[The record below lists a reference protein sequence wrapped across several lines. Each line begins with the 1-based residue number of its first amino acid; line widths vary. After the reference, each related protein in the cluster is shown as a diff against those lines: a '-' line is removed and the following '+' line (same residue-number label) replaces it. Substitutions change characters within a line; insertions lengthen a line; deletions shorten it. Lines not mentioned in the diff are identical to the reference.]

1 MTQKAFQK
9 FDSNQLMT
17 QNAFSNFDSNRLMTK
32 KYGIL
37 IRINSWLNYTIDSVA
52 YLPLDFTSYDLF
64 WAFDQSVLSWCD
76 LFRDVWPF
84 LGIRLKCLPENWF
97 ESTHDLRSLSR
108 FNSWLKWLFME
119 LTENQLTKQADPQ
132 VLIQVDS
139 WLKRLSRYLTQNQL
153 IAQADPQVL
162 NQFDSW
168 LKQKKSN
175 WFWVDSW
182 FNSESYPCLI
192 WALCIV
198 EEMPLVIHVTKKPE
212 YYNWFVMIQKQPAIL
227 FRIEWGIL
235 WWTYHFAT
243 IIFFFLEMKTWK
255 MLISRKIGIF
265 RLISWSNIDLWRKKT
280 HHQSRVLIE
289 GMNPCFF
296 R

>member
-119 LTENQLTKQADPQ
+119 LTENQLTIQADPK
-132 VLIQVDS
+132 VLIQIDS

-162 NQFDSW
+162 NQFDSS
-168 LKQKKSN
+168 LKQKKTI
-175 WFWVDSW
+175 D
-182 FNSESYPCLI
+182 SESTHDSTLSRTHVWYEHY
-192 WALCIV
+192 AL
-198 EEMPLVIHVTKKPE
+198 LKKC
-212 YYNWFVMIQKQPAIL
+212 
-227 FRIEWGIL
+227 L
-235 WWTYHFAT
+235 WWYTLLRSLNIT
-243 IIFFFLEMKTWK
+243 
-255 MLISRKIGIF
+255 
-265 RLISWSNIDLWRKKT
+265 IDLSWYKNNQPFYLELNGEFSGERII
-280 HHQSRVLIE
+280 SLRL
-289 GMNPCFF
+289 FF
-296 R
+296 